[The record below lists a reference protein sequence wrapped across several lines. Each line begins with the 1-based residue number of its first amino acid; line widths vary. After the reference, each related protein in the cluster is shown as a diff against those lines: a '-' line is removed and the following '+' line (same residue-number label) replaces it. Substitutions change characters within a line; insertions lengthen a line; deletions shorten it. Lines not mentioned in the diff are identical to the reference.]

1 MPDAT
6 TIRRIVGLAVL
17 GALLGCDG
25 AVAADTARARVTAPT
40 IAQDL
45 HVVRL
50 ARVLFSHHSIGA
62 NILAGVEQL
71 DAEHP
76 GAGQLRLASAEV
88 ASATPGPLLIDISGG
103 RNGAPQSK
111 IDYFVATLDGEPR
124 LKPDL
129 AFMKFCYVDFN
140 PRTDVDAL
148 FAAYRAAIDALKRKH
163 PRIRFVH
170 VTVPLVVRPSGPKWG
185 LYRLLGREVW
195 EDVANARRAEFNGR
209 LKEAFANDP
218 IFDLASVEGTAPDG
232 KVTTFELDG
241 RRYMSLYPGYAA
253 NDGEHLNQEGQ
264 RVAGTAAVR
273 FMAEALRA
281 ADAAR

>member
-1 MPDAT
+1 MPNAT

-25 AVAADTARARVTAPT
+25 AVAADTAGARVTAPT

-103 RNGAPQSK
+103 QNGAPQSK
-111 IDYFVATLDGEPR
+111 IDYFVATLDGESR

-140 PRTDVDAL
+140 PHTDVDAL
-148 FAAYRAAIDALKRKH
+148 FAAYRAAIDALKRTH
-163 PRIRFVH
+163 LEIRFAH
-170 VTVPLVVRPSGPKWG
+170 VTVPLVVRPSGPKWA
-185 LYRLLGREVW
+185 LYRLIGHEVW
-195 EDVANARRAEFNGR
+195 EDVANARRAEFNRR
-209 LKEAFANDP
+209 LKETFPLDP
-218 IFDLASVEGTAPDG
+218 IFDLATAEATAPDG
-232 KVTTFELDG
+232 KVTTFELGDA
-241 RRYMSLYPGYAA
+241 RYLSLFPGYAA
-253 NDGEHLNQEGQ
+253 NDGEHLNQDGQ
-264 RVAGTAAVR
+264 RVIGAAAVR
-273 FMAEALRA
+273 FMAEALRVA
-281 ADAAR
+281 GGAR